1 MRRLVQG
8 LVVLVL
14 TATPI
19 PGPPDLTVPTGAVP
33 AGTSFTA
40 RAGGYDCTD
49 VLATFNGTPNA
60 KPFPVQNGKSDVTVE
75 VPADLASG
83 EYELEVYC
91 DEGVDKAIRTV
102 QVVGAPSQASIV
114 LSPRSARP
122 GDLVTVDGTGFDDC
136 VVRGS
141 SISATPDPQ
150 PVIVT
155 LDRATVAT
163 EPVGAIA
170 PDTGNFHATF
180 TVQPGTAATD
190 HVVTATC
197 PKRFV
202 RGSSTATATL
212 TVLGPPGPSPS
223 PVPPGGGGSGG
234 SPRQL
239 PGGDPP
245 AGSGSWIA
253 PIGIIAVI
261 AAIGLVALRRRLR
274 PAGAA
279 AAPLPV
285 PRSSPGL
292 PHVAARAAGLG
303 SGPAQISPGPGRDV
317 AVRVVART
325 GGVR

>member
-19 PGPPDLTVPTGAVP
+19 PGAPDLTVPTDAVP

-40 RAGGYDCTD
+40 HASGYNCTD

-60 KPFPVQNGKSDVTVE
+60 KLFPTQKGKSDVIVE
-75 VPADLASG
+75 VPADLDSG

-102 QVVGAPSQASIV
+102 RVVGAPRQPSIV
-114 LSPRSARP
+114 LSPRSARL
-122 GDLVTVDGTGFDDC
+122 GDLVTVTGTGFDDC
-136 VVRGS
+136 VVSGS

-150 PVIVT
+150 PVTVT
-155 LDRATVAT
+155 LDGATVAT
-163 EPVGAIA
+163 QPVGATS
-170 PDTGNFHATF
+170 PDTGTFRATF
-180 TVQPGTAATD
+180 TVQPGTVAAA
-190 HVVTATC
+190 HEVIATC
-197 PKRFV
+197 PNRFV

-212 TVLGPPGPSPS
+212 TVLGSPGPSPT
-223 PVPPGGGGSGG
+223 PVPPGSGGSGG

-245 AGSGSWIA
+245 AGSGSGIA
-253 PIGIIAVI
+253 PIAIVAVI

-285 PRSSPGL
+285 PRPSQGL

-303 SGPAQISPGPGRDV
+303 SGPAQISPVPGRDV
-317 AVRVVART
+317 SIRVVART